1 MIKKCML
8 FAVMLISINCFGKKP
23 EGNKE
28 NNTALVKIKNDIA
41 VLCSD
46 TFEGRLAGSMGEKLS
61 ADYIE
66 SRFKE
71 MNIEPYKNKY
81 QWDFNFKGG
90 VRLGNNAYFKVFENK
105 LTIGTDVIF
114 LPFGKGNT
122 IRGSAMPN
130 VNEPDNV
137 WLIPV
142 SILKLNTTNNP
153 QKILYEYAAQCA
165 QKTAS
170 AVLFFNDTDPSQDLS
185 MLNLNSFDQIDIPV
199 VYMNAKAYQAHIKP
213 NLKKDWIEIEGRMGY
228 ENASVISRN
237 VIASIDNKAPFNVV
251 IAAHYDHLGNGGAL
265 YKGADNN
272 SSGMAALL
280 AVAEMVKGYNLKR
293 FNYIFIAFSGKEFDM
308 QGSKAFIQQNEFMLN
323 NISCMINLDMVGRYD
338 NNKKELFISGT
349 GTSPVWMP
357 LLQKVNKGYVFQVDS
372 SGVGYG
378 DYNAFYYKNI
388 PVLNVSTGFND
399 DYNRVTDDETRINYT
414 GIADISAYVFR
425 IVSEL
430 DKQTKLIFNLTK
442 DLMPE
447 LKKLKS
453 DIGIIHD
460 LTFNQNGCRIATTL
474 PESKAAKA
482 GMLNGDVI
490 IKIGAFNIID
500 MDDYIE
506 ALSKTAP
513 GKETTIIA
521 RRGKTD
527 YKFFVVL

>member
-1 MIKKCML
+1 
-8 FAVMLISINCFGKKP
+8 
-23 EGNKE
+23 
-28 NNTALVKIKNDIA
+28 
-41 VLCSD
+41 
-46 TFEGRLAGSMGEKLS
+46 
-61 ADYIE
+61 
-66 SRFKE
+66 
-71 MNIEPYKNKY
+71 
-81 QWDFNFKGG
+81 
-90 VRLGNNAYFKVFENK
+90 
-105 LTIGTDVIF
+105 
-114 LPFGKGNT
+114 
-122 IRGSAMPN
+122 
-130 VNEPDNV
+130 
-137 WLIPV
+137 
-142 SILKLNTTNNP
+142 
-153 QKILYEYAAQCA
+153 
-165 QKTAS
+165 
-170 AVLFFNDTDPSQDLS
+170 
-185 MLNLNSFDQIDIPV
+185 
-199 VYMNAKAYQAHIKP
+199 
-213 NLKKDWIEIEGRMGY
+213 
-228 ENASVISRN
+228 
-237 VIASIDNKAPFNVV
+237 
-251 IAAHYDHLGNGGAL
+251 
-265 YKGADNN
+265 
-272 SSGMAALL
+272 
-280 AVAEMVKGYNLKR
+280 
-293 FNYIFIAFSGKEFDM
+293 
-308 QGSKAFIQQNEFMLN
+308 
-323 NISCMINLDMVGRYD
+323 MINLDMVGRYD

-357 LLQKVNKGYVFQVDS
+357 LLQKVNKGYIFQVDS

-399 DYNRVTDDETRINYT
+399 DYNRVTDDETKINYS

-425 IVSEL
+425 LVSEL

-506 ALSKTAP
+506 ALSKSPA